1 MEKGSTD
8 NSLNTTVDYDK
19 LLPGLKLTLDGS
31 FQPNTGAK
39 GGKFKTEY
47 KHESFLFNADMNLAA
62 SPVVNTSCVLGHGP
76 YALGYQTSFDS
87 GKFKTEYKHE
97 SFLFNA

>member
-1 MEKGSTD
+1 MQGLSLTEKWNTD

-39 GGKFKTEY
+39 VEW
-47 KHESFLFNADMNLAA
+47 
-62 SPVVNTSCVLGHGP
+62 
-76 YALGYQTSFDS
+76 
-87 GKFKTEYKHE
+87 
-97 SFLFNA
+97 

>member
-1 MEKGSTD
+1 MLLSAGPASLSDDLYEECSVTFSMQGLSLTEKWNTD

-39 GGKFKTEY
+39 VEWWSGRP
-47 KHESFLFNADMNLAA
+47 SDRL
-62 SPVVNTSCVLGHGP
+62 VC
-76 YALGYQTSFDS
+76 ALLCCRFR
-87 GKFKTEYKHE
+87 
-97 SFLFNA
+97 L

>member
-1 MEKGSTD
+1 MQGLSLTEKWNTD

-39 GGKFKTEY
+39 VEWYSDLPWLLCNCEY
-47 KHESFLFNADMNLAA
+47 LSRAA
-62 SPVVNTSCVLGHGP
+62 SSRRNISTRASSSTPT
-76 YALGYQTSFDS
+76 
-87 GKFKTEYKHE
+87 
-97 SFLFNA
+97 